1 MSSWSTTH
9 LTMRDRLRMPRL
21 PTARATRIPGFTW
34 LRISAL
40 ANSRAT
46 VPSMSS
52 RCSLLKDWRTRY
64 IFGSGRFRSSSSSR
78 GISLPPY
85 YASKFTLLIYLPI
98 RCSTPMV
105 TGSTKVTSISTT
117 NRERIKRRV
126 GLIMRLMGSLEI
138 AEATNRS
145 MP

>member
-1 MSSWSTTH
+1 
-9 LTMRDRLRMPRL
+9 
-21 PTARATRIPGFTW
+21 
-34 LRISAL
+34 
-40 ANSRAT
+40 
-46 VPSMSS
+46 
-52 RCSLLKDWRTRY
+52 
-64 IFGSGRFRSSSSSR
+64 
-78 GISLPPY
+78 
-85 YASKFTLLIYLPI
+85 
-98 RCSTPMV
+98 MV